1 MKQFRIQKT
10 VTDRSDKSIEKYFNE
25 VNKFTPLSSQEEVDL
40 VVKAKNGDSQALDLL
55 INSNLKFVIS
65 VAKKYQ
71 HNGLDF
77 SDLINEGNIGLIKA
91 AHRFDETKGFKFISF
106 AVWWIRQ
113 SIIQAISEKRRMIKV
128 PSHKNAAGG
137 RYLQAISN
145 LSQELERSPTDEE
158 ISEYMEISVSDVM
171 LIEKSVSMHSSL
183 DAKISS
189 DEDSTSLID
198 LITDENG
205 NETDYVLIDESLQK
219 DMERALNILSEK
231 EMYVIKS
238 FYGIGCKE
246 LDKETIANKL
256 NYTPERIRQLK
267 KSAERKISQSE
278 SAKSILLKYI

>member
-25 VNKFTPLSSQEEVDL
+25 INKFAPLSSQEEVDL
-40 VVKAKNGDSQALDLL
+40 VIKAKNGDCQALDLL

-137 RYLQAISN
+137 KYLQAISN
-145 LSQELERSPTDEE
+145 LSQKLERSPTDEE
-158 ISEYMEISVSDVM
+158 VSEYMEISVSDVI
-171 LIEKSVSMHSSL
+171 LVEQSILTHSSL

-189 DEDSTSLID
+189 DENSNSLID

>member
-1 MKQFRIQKT
+1 MKQFKIQKS

-219 DMERALNILSEK
+219 DMERALSILSEK
-231 EMYVIKS
+231 EIYIIKS
-238 FYGIGCKE
+238 LYGIGCKE
-246 LDKETIANKL
+246 LDKETIANQL

-267 KSAERKISQSE
+267 NSAERKISQSK